1 MKAKESS
8 SFIISSDTY
17 LRRAYHISGTVLD
30 TRTTSVKRTG
40 NAPALM
46 DLTAN
51 GGRQTTNKQMISS
64 SLSAIKKTKA
74 LQEHVIIPG

>member
-1 MKAKESS
+1 MKAMESS

-17 LRRAYHISGTVLD
+17 LWRAYHISGTVLG
-30 TRTTSVKRTG
+30 THTMSVKMTG

-51 GGRQTTNKQMISS
+51 GGKQTTNKQMMSS

-74 LQEHVIIPG
+74 LQEHASVPG